1 MCSHGYSGMFGCM
14 TATVP
19 ERFVYTLDVPERA
32 LSLAGYQPIDE
43 VDLLTKSTVTSTVY
57 SVTEVSVISRPL

>member
-1 MCSHGYSGMFGCM
+1 MFGRM

-43 VDLLTKSTVTSTVY
+43 VDLLTNWAVISTV
-57 SVTEVSVISRPL
+57 